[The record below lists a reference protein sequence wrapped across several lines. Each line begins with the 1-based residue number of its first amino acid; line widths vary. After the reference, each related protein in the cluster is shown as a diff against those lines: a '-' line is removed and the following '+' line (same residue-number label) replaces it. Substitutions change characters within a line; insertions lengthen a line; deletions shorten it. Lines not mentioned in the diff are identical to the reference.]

1 MKIISQIFLLFWLGS
16 CSKVALSDGSS
27 WTLTPLGKRPGAS
40 SGLTLGATITW
51 PPCLQSTGV
60 ATFLLAVSWRLSMAR
75 MISSKFLPVVA
86 GYRMDSFNFLSGPI
100 TNTALQV
107 RGMPALSLATGSNM
121 EYFMAISLDGSAM
134 MG

>member
-1 MKIISQIFLLFWLGS
+1 MKIISQIFLLFGLGS
-16 CSKVALSDGSS
+16 CSEVALKFIQFNKLIFKKRKSCTFPDGSS

-100 TNTALQV
+100 TNTALKFE
-107 RGMPALSLATGSNM
+107 G
-121 EYFMAISLDGSAM
+121 I
-134 MG
+134 